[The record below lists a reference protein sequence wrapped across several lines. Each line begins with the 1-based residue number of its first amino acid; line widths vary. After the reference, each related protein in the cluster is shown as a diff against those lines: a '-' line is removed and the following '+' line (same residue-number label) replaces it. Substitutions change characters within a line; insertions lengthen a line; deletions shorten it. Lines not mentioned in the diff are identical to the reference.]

1 MTYQGGEYSFRELL
15 NEIKRKAKENAIQ
28 SDYEYT
34 DIVEELIEE
43 KKNAGFFSE
52 DEDLEQL
59 KSDLMLMW
67 PEVEQYLQEG
77 KKKEEEFESY

>member
-1 MTYQGGEYSFRELL
+1 MVYKGAEYSFKELYSEL
-15 NEIKRKAKENAIQ
+15 KNKARDEAIQ

-34 DIVEELIEE
+34 ELADNLIEE

-59 KSDLMLMW
+59 KNDLELMW

-77 KKKEEEFESY
+77 KQEAKEI

>member
-1 MTYQGGEYSFRELL
+1 MTYQGGEYSFKELL
-15 NEIKRKAKENAIQ
+15 NEIKRRAKESTLQ

-34 DIVEELIEE
+34 DLVEEVIEE
-43 KKNAGFFSE
+43 KKNEGFFSE

-59 KSDLMLMW
+59 KDDLEIMW

-77 KKKEEEFESY
+77 KQEAKEI

>member
-1 MTYQGGEYSFRELL
+1 MFLKVMVYKGGEYSFKELY
-15 NEIKRKAKENAIQ
+15 NELKKKAKNEAIQ

-34 DIVEELIEE
+34 ELIDDLIEE

-59 KSDLMLMW
+59 KNDLILMW
-67 PEVEQYLQEG
+67 LEVEQHLQER
-77 KKKEEEFESY
+77 K

>member
-1 MTYQGGEYSFRELL
+1 MVYQGAEYSFKNLY
-15 NEIKRKAKENAIQ
+15 NEIKKKAKNEAIQ

-34 DIVEELIEE
+34 ELIDDLIEE

-59 KSDLMLMW
+59 KDDLILMW
-67 PEVEQYLQEG
+67 PEVEQYLQELQ
-77 KKKEEEFESY
+77 K

>member
-1 MTYQGGEYSFRELL
+1 MTYQGGEYSFKDLYNELK
-15 NEIKRKAKENAIQ
+15 KRVRDELIQ

-34 DIVEELIEE
+34 ELIDNLIEE

>member
-1 MTYQGGEYSFRELL
+1 MTYQGGEYSFKELYS
-15 NEIKRKAKENAIQ
+15 EIKKKAKDEAIQ

-34 DIVEELIEE
+34 DLIDQVLEE

-59 KSDLMLMW
+59 KADFKIWITLVST
-67 PEVEQYLQEG
+67 QKY
-77 KKKEEEFESY
+77 

>member
-1 MTYQGGEYSFRELL
+1 MFLKVMVYQGAEYSFKNLY
-15 NEIKRKAKENAIQ
+15 NEIKKKAKNEAIQ

-34 DIVEELIEE
+34 ELIDDLIEE

-59 KSDLMLMW
+59 KDDLILMW
-67 PEVEQYLQEG
+67 PEVEQYLQELQ
-77 KKKEEEFESY
+77 K

>member
-1 MTYQGGEYSFRELL
+1 MTYQGAEYSFKELY
-15 NEIKRKAKENAIQ
+15 NELKKKAKDEAIQ

-34 DIVEELIEE
+34 ELIDDLIEE

-59 KSDLMLMW
+59 KDDLILMW

-77 KKKEEEFESY
+77 KQEEKEI